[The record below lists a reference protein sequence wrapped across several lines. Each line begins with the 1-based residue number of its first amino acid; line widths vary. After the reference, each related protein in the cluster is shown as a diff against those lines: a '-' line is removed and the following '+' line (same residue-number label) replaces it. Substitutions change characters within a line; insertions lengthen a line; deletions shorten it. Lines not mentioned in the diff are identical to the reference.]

1 MFTPTIRVPKYDK
14 ANLSLILTQNKR
26 ISTDLQ
32 GSTPRM
38 PVITLTT
45 DFGLKD
51 HYAAS
56 LRGALLRRLPAATIS
71 EITHLVPPFDF
82 GEAAYILGHAFPE
95 YPEGSIHLVAVG
107 SGGGGRFRHVA
118 LKLQGHF
125 FVGCD
130 NGIFS
135 LLTNEAPEQVVE
147 IAAAG
152 KEPSTFL
159 ARDLYLPAAVSLAN
173 GAALETLG
181 PDGGS
186 IAQRIR
192 HITPPEADALK
203 GTVEYVDSFGNL
215 ITSIKR
221 EDFVRIGQGRAF
233 AIHLIGDEV
242 NELHRSYGDVPEG
255 EKVAFFN
262 SSGVLEIAMNN
273 GNAAGLLMMRMNS
286 VVRIVFE

>member
-1 MFTPTIRVPKYDK
+1 
-14 ANLSLILTQNKR
+14 
-26 ISTDLQ
+26 
-32 GSTPRM
+32 M
-38 PVITLTT
+38 PAITLTT

-56 LRGALLRRLPAATIS
+56 LRGALLRLLPSAVYA

-95 YPEGSIHLVAVG
+95 FPAGTIHVVAVG

-118 LKLQGHF
+118 LKLQGHYF
-125 FVGCD
+125 IGCD

-135 LLTNEAPEQVVE
+135 LLSGESPEQVVE

-159 ARDLYLPAAVSLAN
+159 ARDLYLPAAVKLAT
-173 GAALETLG
+173 GSELSSLG
-181 PDGGS
+181 PDAGG

-192 HITPPEADALK
+192 HTTPPEADALK
-203 GTVEYVDSFGNL
+203 GIVEYVDSFGNL
-215 ITSIKR
+215 ITSIR
-221 EDFVRIGQGRAF
+221 NDDFLRIGQGRPF
-233 AIHLIGDEV
+233 AIHLIGDEI
-242 NELHRSYGDVPEG
+242 NEINRTYGDVPEG

-286 VVRIVFE
+286 VVRITFE